1 MSPFIGVLLLFHESM
16 TISNSVQ
23 FTILHHYVGDL
34 DCLTLFA
41 YMYIQPPSNLKRSC
55 SVFCNQTCNPTQDWC
70 SLALLV
76 DNLIVSYQ
84 NGGNFFLRLV
94 WTISNLDCTFDRIYS
109 TIKRGENV
117 EYFKRTVFFWRILR
131 RDLNVSIG
139 LNMVGKKN

>member
-1 MSPFIGVLLLFHESM
+1 MFTGDIFPILRWVAYSPILQLILGLFKAWALSSEFCCYFIESM

-41 YMYIQPPSNLKRSC
+41 YMYIQPRSNLKRSC

-84 NGGNFFLRLV
+84 NGGNFFPV
-94 WTISNLDCTFDRIYS
+94 TVDCSDWSEQLAI
-109 TIKRGENV
+109 
-117 EYFKRTVFFWRILR
+117 
-131 RDLNVSIG
+131 
-139 LNMVGKKN
+139 